1 MNFLHT
7 ADWHLGQTF
16 YQYDRY
22 QEHQH
27 FLEWLLQTIEKQ
39 STDVLLISGDV
50 FDTANPSVVATKQFL
65 PLSTSGYRAFPCASD
80 CGHCWQSRFSCTA

>member
-50 FDTANPSVVATKQFL
+50 FDTANPSVSGM
-65 PLSTSGYRAFPCASD
+65 LSRGVYKGMGRDSICCTFPSSKENAI
-80 CGHCWQSRFSCTA
+80 T

>member
-39 STDVLLISGDV
+39 STDVLLISGDY
-50 FDTANPSVVATKQFL
+50 FIYISSHIHRINAH
-65 PLSTSGYRAFPCASD
+65 PLYNSLWVNNKSNSKIGRA
-80 CGHCWQSRFSCTA
+80 HV